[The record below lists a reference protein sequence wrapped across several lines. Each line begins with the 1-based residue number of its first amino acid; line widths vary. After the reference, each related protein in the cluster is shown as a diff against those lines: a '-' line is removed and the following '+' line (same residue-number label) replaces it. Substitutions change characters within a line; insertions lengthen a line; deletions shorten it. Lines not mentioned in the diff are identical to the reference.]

1 MLTSLKKAT
10 AVAALGVGMLAVVA
24 TAPASAANVKTFN
37 LNGTFDSTAVKD
49 FQNNGP
55 VGLPV
60 NLQGGTFEGT
70 YSVDVDQLPTSGKVS
85 LSNWFVNLRS
95 STNAILQ
102 TLASNVPTQYSYIE
116 YLAST
121 NREQLV
127 IADASGYTT
136 QPGKLIGLILEFN
149 PNFIGTGT
157 GVGTFTDHSITTGL
171 QSAGDLSVNTV
182 SSQPVPE
189 PLTMTATAVAAGM
202 GLWMKRKHKASQ
214 SV

>member
-1 MLTSLKKAT
+1 MLKSLKKAA

-55 VGLPV
+55 LGLPV
-60 NLQGGTFEGT
+60 NLQGGSFDGT
-70 YSVDVDQLPTSGKVS
+70 YSVDVDQLPTSG
-85 LSNWFVNLRS
+85 SNVGLNSWFVNLRNS
-95 STNAILQ
+95 SNAILQ
-102 TLASNVPTQYSYIE
+102 TLASNVPNPISYI
-116 YLAST
+116 L
-121 NREQLV
+121 NDQLV
-127 IADASGYTT
+127 IADNSGYTSA
-136 QPGKLIGLILEFN
+136 PGNVIGLILQFN
-149 PNFIGTGT
+149 PNFTGTGT

-171 QSAGDLSVNTV
+171 QSAGDLSVNTA

-202 GLWMKRKHKASQ
+202 GLWMKRKQKASQ
-214 SV
+214 SA